1 MYSLFT
7 KPKTINAK
15 EQSVESKA
23 LKKKTSKKPFKL
35 SWRDVKDYALIIAGA
50 LLQAVGTWLFTIPG
64 KLVSGGIFG
73 LAQIIYYKFDIP
85 VGVVT
90 ILFNLPLFVLGWKY
104 LGGFRF
110 AVRTILAIVLSS
122 VAIDVLVSI
131 PSLQFT
137 LTKEPLLNTLFGGVL
152 VGVGLGLVY
161 MGRGTSGGTDIIAR
175 IINKRSGAS
184 VSTIYM
190 ATDTIAVV
198 LAGILF
204 DWEKALYGLILIYV
218 AGVAVDM
225 TLQGIDVVRQAMI
238 VTDNYETV
246 ANAIVKELDRSSTI
260 IPAKG
265 GYTKAERNILF
276 CVVMRS
282 EVARLKEIVNRA
294 DPKAFMVVGHANE
307 ALGEGFHPLN
317 E

>member
-1 MYSLFT
+1 MEGKVQETQKT
-7 KPKTINAK
+7 KIKF
-15 EQSVESKA
+15 
-23 LKKKTSKKPFKL
+23 KPT
-35 SWRDVKDYALIIAGA
+35 WRDVKDYILVIAGA

-64 KLVSGGIFG
+64 ALVSGGVFG
-73 LAQIIYYKFDIP
+73 LAQIIYYKFGIP
-85 VGVVT
+85 VGIVT
-90 ILFNLPLFVLGWKY
+90 IIFNIPLFILGWRY

-110 AVRTILAIVLSS
+110 AIRTVIAIVLSS
-122 VAIDVLVSI
+122 VAIDILISI
-131 PSLQFT
+131 PSLQFS

-175 IINKRSGAS
+175 ILNKRMGTS
-184 VSTIYM
+184 VSMLYM
-190 ATDTIAVV
+190 LTDTIAVL

-238 VTDNYETV
+238 VTENYEAV
-246 ANAIVKELDRSSTI
+246 ASAIVDELDRSSTI

-265 GYTKAERNILF
+265 GYTKEDRNILF

-307 ALGEGFHPLN
+307 ALGEGFNPL
-317 E
+317 EE

>member
-1 MYSLFT
+1 MEGKVQETQKT
-7 KPKTINAK
+7 KIKF
-15 EQSVESKA
+15 
-23 LKKKTSKKPFKL
+23 KPT
-35 SWRDVKDYALIIAGA
+35 WRDVKDYILVIAGA

-64 KLVSGGIFG
+64 ALVSGGVFG
-73 LAQIIYYKFDIP
+73 LAQIIYYKFGIP
-85 VGVVT
+85 VGIVT
-90 ILFNLPLFVLGWKY
+90 IIFNIPLFILGWRY

-110 AVRTILAIVLSS
+110 AIRTVIAIVLSS
-122 VAIDVLVSI
+122 VAIDILISI
-131 PSLQFT
+131 PSLQFS

-175 IINKRSGAS
+175 ILNKRMGTS
-184 VSTIYM
+184 VSMLYM
-190 ATDTIAVV
+190 LTDTIAVL

-238 VTDNYETV
+238 VTENYEAV
-246 ANAIVKELDRSSTI
+246 ASAIVDELDRSSTI

-265 GYTKAERNILF
+265 GYTKEERNILF

-307 ALGEGFHPLN
+307 ALGEGFNPL
-317 E
+317 EE

>member
-1 MYSLFT
+1 MT
-7 KPKTINAK
+7 TENQKQQTVVA
-15 EQSVESKA
+15 EKA
-23 LKKKTSKKPFKL
+23 KKKFKL
-35 SWRDVKDYALIIAGA
+35 SWRDVKDYALVIAGA

-64 KLVSGGIFG
+64 ALVSGGVFG
-73 LAQIIYYKFDIP
+73 LAQIIYYKFGIP
-85 VGVVT
+85 VGIVT
-90 ILFNLPLFVLGWKY
+90 IVFNIPLFVLGWRY
-104 LGGFRF
+104 LGGIKF
-110 AVRTILAIVLSS
+110 AVRTVIAIVLSS
-122 VAIDVLVSI
+122 VAIDVLISI
-131 PSLQFT
+131 PALQFS

-152 VGVGLGLVY
+152 VGIGLGLVY

-175 IINKRSGAS
+175 ILNKRMGTS
-184 VSTIYM
+184 VSTLYM
-190 ATDTIAVV
+190 VTDTIAVL

-238 VTDNYETV
+238 VTNKYEAV
-246 ANAIVKELDRSSTI
+246 SSAIVAELDRSSTI

-265 GYTKAERNILF
+265 GYTKEERNILF

-282 EVARLKEIVNRA
+282 EVARLKEIVNQA

-307 ALGEGFHPLN
+307 ALGEGFNPL
-317 E
+317 EE

>member
-1 MYSLFT
+1 MEGKVQETQKT
-7 KPKTINAK
+7 KIKF
-15 EQSVESKA
+15 
-23 LKKKTSKKPFKL
+23 KPT
-35 SWRDVKDYALIIAGA
+35 WRDVKDYILVIAGA

-64 KLVSGGIFG
+64 ALVSGGVFG
-73 LAQIIYYKFDIP
+73 LAQIIYYKFGIP
-85 VGVVT
+85 VGIVT
-90 ILFNLPLFVLGWKY
+90 IIFNIPLFILGWRY

-110 AVRTILAIVLSS
+110 AIRTVIAIVLSS
-122 VAIDVLVSI
+122 VAIDILISI
-131 PSLQFT
+131 PSLQFS

-175 IINKRSGAS
+175 ILNKRMGTS
-184 VSTIYM
+184 VSMLYM
-190 ATDTIAVV
+190 LTDTIAVF

-238 VTDNYETV
+238 VTENYEAV
-246 ANAIVKELDRSSTI
+246 ASAIVDELDRSSTI

-265 GYTKAERNILF
+265 GYTKEDRNILF

-307 ALGEGFHPLN
+307 ALGEGFNPL
-317 E
+317 EE